1 MQAFQNNRR
10 RSLTLRVGIQIFFYI
25 LALAQQYYTLF
36 RTYMYII
43 CAYVAQGDS
52 QALAKEVMMRIEV
65 SCVFIDALV
74 APVAIVVRV
83 IP

>member
-1 MQAFQNNRR
+1 
-10 RSLTLRVGIQIFFYI
+10 
-25 LALAQQYYTLF
+25 
-36 RTYMYII
+36 MYII

-52 QALAKEVMMRIEV
+52 QARFRNELAKEVMMRIEV
-65 SCVFIDALV
+65 LCVFIDALV